1 VKLPLKVIGYQGFVQ
16 DISPERGAIVIPP
29 EKVTDYE
36 DAISEVKEFEEYAP
50 YKDIMAELVELKK
63 QTNGVALV
71 KARIKKFAQDERRRS
86 RQAVQAQFKLPA
98 GKEKQTYAYDPITLA
113 F

>member
-1 VKLPLKVIGYQGFVQ
+1 LL
-16 DISPERGAIVIPP
+16 SPP